1 MTYKADG
8 LFDCGWCGQRCHDI
22 IEEWKGRWK
31 VECCYCGLVQTEF
44 RVEGVIPR
52 AEKAFVFPAGRLRG
66 MTIEEAAET
75 PRGLRIIEWSAEN
88 EELPEVRE
96 ACLSWLDTQKIAR

>member
-1 MTYKADG
+1 MTYKADN
-8 LFDCGWCGQRCHDI
+8 LFECGWCGQRCHDI

-52 AEKAFVFPAGRLRG
+52 AEEAFVFPAGRLRG

-75 PRGLRIIEWSAEN
+75 PRGLRIIEWSAQN
-88 EELPEVRE
+88 EELPEVQE
-96 ACLSWLDTQKIAR
+96 ACRSWLDRQKVAR